1 MISFVDKMCT
11 PEEIEKKRL
20 LALQRRQQS
29 QLKAQST
36 PISNQT
42 HQQSKLNDNENIAR
56 QYKTNLND
64 NGNIIRQNK
73 TNNRFNPMELKKFFN
88 PMVSV
93 TGKCYM
99 INNDRFAI
107 ELSAF
112 IPEIIDTF
120 KTVPS
125 RIYDLKSRIWNFHL
139 DDYNNLL
146 KTLYS
151 KHCDLSL
158 TRIPEAVLR
167 ILKKNLKSDT
177 QLPEYDLSKIDE
189 KLTKSLM
196 PFQREGICYGISKN
210 GRCMIAD
217 DMGLGKTIQALGIA
231 HYYKE
236 SWPLLIVTLSS
247 VRYQWS
253 AAICKFLPSVPVHY
267 INQFEHA
274 KDRIEDD
281 KITITS
287 YDLLV
292 RAENTFAKHIYGFV
306 ILDESHVLKSN
317 KTARFQAAS
326 LICTHARHIVLLT
339 GTPALSRP
347 IELYTQISLAIPRF
361 MSYEDYGI
369 RYCAGQRSAY
379 GWDFLGSSN
388 SQELQVLL
396 KSNCMIRR
404 LKADVL
410 NQMPSKIREV
420 IILDSGLV
428 KTDKQMRKMSQQL
441 QTNISALERHN
452 ALIQYYSQSSC
463 ARVKAVRNYVTNLFE
478 NKKKCILY
486 GHHQIILDAICEAA
500 ESYDNFRYIRIDGK
514 TSSEQRQ
521 LLIDKFQECDEC
533 LAAVLSITA
542 VNAGVTLTAANLVV
556 FTELFWNPG
565 ILSQAEDRV
574 HRIGQNNT
582 VTIQYLIAQNTADDY
597 IWPLLNKKKDILNA
611 VGLKQ
616 DLSINNIDIVVQNNK
631 QRDLTSFFSI
641 SSSSG
646 SQSQH
651 DMEISPA
658 IPEVSPS
665 NIKELL
671 EVDDECFDSCDW
683 DNM

>member
-1 MISFVDKMCT
+1 S

-36 PISNQT
+36 SISNRT
-42 HQQSKLNDNENIAR
+42 HQLSKLNDNENIA
-56 QYKTNLND
+56 QQNKTNLNV
-64 NGNIIRQNK
+64 NENILRQNK
-73 TNNRFNPMELKKFFN
+73 TNNRFNPIEIRKFFN

-93 TGKCYM
+93 TAKCYM
-99 INNDRFAI
+99 VSIDRFAI

-120 KTVPS
+120 RTVPS
-125 RIYDLKSRIWNFHL
+125 RIYDPQSRIWNFHL
-139 DDYNNLL
+139 NDYNSVL
-146 KTLYS
+146 KTLHS
-151 KHCDLSL
+151 KHCDLSI
-158 TRIPEAVLR
+158 TKIPEAVFR
-167 ILKKNLKSDT
+167 IFKKNLKSDT
-177 QLPEYDLSKIDE
+177 QLPEHDLSKIDE

-236 SWPLLIVTLSS
+236 SWPLLIVTPSS

-253 AAICKFLPSVPVHY
+253 SSICKFLPSVPVHY
-267 INQFEHA
+267 INQFEHT

-287 YDLLV
+287 YELLV

-306 ILDESHVLKSN
+306 ILDESHVLKSS

-326 LICTHARHIVLLT
+326 RICAHARHIVLLT

-347 IELYTQISLAIPRF
+347 IELYTQISLAVPRF

-369 RYCAGQRSAY
+369 RYCAGQRSVY

-410 NQMPSKIREV
+410 NQMPSKNREV
-420 IILDSGLV
+420 IILDPDLI
-428 KTDKQMRKMSQQL
+428 KTGKKMWEMSQRL
-441 QTNISALERHN
+441 QTNITALERHN
-452 ALIQYYSQSSC
+452 ALIQYYSQTSY
-463 ARVKAVRNYVTNLFE
+463 AKVKAVRNYVTNLFKD
-478 NKKKCILY
+478 KKKCILF

-500 ESYDNFRYIRIDGK
+500 ESVDIAYIRIDGK
-514 TSSEQRQ
+514 TNSEQRQ

-542 VNAGVTLTAANLVV
+542 VNAGVTLTAANFVV

-582 VTIQYLIAQNTADDY
+582 VKIEYLIAQNTADDY

-616 DLSINNIDIVVQNNK
+616 DLSINNVNIAVQNSK
-631 QRDLTSFFSI
+631 QRNLTSFLNI

-646 SQSQH
+646 SQH

-658 IPEVSPS
+658 ISEESPS

-671 EVDDECFDSCDW
+671 EVDNECFDSCDW
-683 DNM
+683 DM

>member
-1 MISFVDKMCT
+1 MDKTCT

-36 PISNQT
+36 PTSSQI
-42 HQQSKLNDNENIAR
+42 HQQSKLNDNENIA
-56 QYKTNLND
+56 QQNKTNLND
-64 NGNIIRQNK
+64 NENIARQNK
-73 TNNRFNPMELKKFFN
+73 TNNRFNPIEPRRFFN
-88 PMVSV
+88 PMLSV

-99 INNDRFAI
+99 ISDDRFAL

-112 IPEIIDTF
+112 VPEIIDIF

-125 RIYDLKSRIWNFHL
+125 RIYDPKSRIWNFHL
-139 DDYNNLL
+139 NDYNGLL
-146 KTLYS
+146 KTLS
-151 KHCDLSL
+151 SNHCNLSI
-158 TRIPEAVLR
+158 TKIPEAVLR
-167 ILKKNLKSDT
+167 IFKKNLKSDT
-177 QLPEYDLSKIDE
+177 QLPEHDLSKIDE
-189 KLTKSLM
+189 TLTNALM

-210 GRCMIAD
+210 GRCIIAD

-236 SWPLLIVTLSS
+236 SWPLLIVTPSS

-253 AAICKFLPSVPVHY
+253 QAIYEFLPSIPTHY
-267 INQFEHA
+267 IHHFANT
-274 KDRIEDD
+274 KDHIGDD

-292 RAENTFAKHIYGFV
+292 RAINTFAKHIYGFV
-306 ILDESHVLKSN
+306 ILDESHGLKSN
-317 KTARFQAAS
+317 KTARFQATNR
-326 LICTHARHIVLLT
+326 ICTHARHIVLLT

-347 IELYTQISLAIPRF
+347 VELYTQISLANPRF

-369 RYCAGQRSAY
+369 RYCAGQRSIF

-388 SQELQVLL
+388 SQELQALL
-396 KSNCMIRR
+396 KSDCMIRR

-410 NQMPSKIREV
+410 NQLPSKIRKV
-420 IILDSGLV
+420 IILDSSLI
-428 KTDKQMRKMSQQL
+428 KTGKQMREMSQRL
-441 QTNISALERHN
+441 QTNITGLERHST
-452 ALIQYYSQSSC
+452 LIQYYNQSSY
-463 ARVKAVRNYVTNLFE
+463 ARVTAVRNYVAKLFE
-478 NKKKCILY
+478 NKKKCLLY
-486 GHHQIILDAICEAA
+486 GHHQIILDTICEAA
-500 ESYDNFRYIRIDGK
+500 ESVDIAYIRIDGK
-514 TSSEQRQ
+514 TNSEQRK

-533 LAAVLSITA
+533 LVAVLSITA

-582 VTIQYLIAQNTADDY
+582 VTIEYLIAQNTVDDY
-597 IWPLLNKKKDILNA
+597 LWPLLHKKKDVLNA
-611 VGLKQ
+611 LGLKQ
-616 DLSINNIDIVVQNNK
+616 DLSINNIAVAVQNNK
-631 QRDLTSFFSI
+631 QQNLDSFLNI
-641 SSSSG
+641 SSSSEKG
-646 SQSQH
+646 SQLQY

-658 IPEVSPS
+658 IPEASPS
-665 NIKELL
+665 NVKELL

-683 DNM
+683 DTIV